1 MSHLDDYTKKG
12 WTLVRLHPRDKLP
25 VTSRWQQEGDRPA
38 AFHPEENIGVLLG
51 GASGNLIDL
60 DLDSAEAQ
68 IIADRLAPDSWWRFG
83 HSNKV
88 GHLLLRAHHV
98 PDDLTRKP
106 YLDNRVPLVDVR
118 GARHQTMLPPST
130 HPNGQPVQWRHA
142 PGLWLDKMPTG
153 VVPQV
158 HFDQLMQ
165 FVENVVQLTR
175 IARRWTPGSRH
186 DAALAL
192 AGWLAHSGVSHDFA
206 NGAFQAVLN
215 AAADDELPDRL
226 TAFDTTWARAEAG
239 ENVQGIATL
248 KQLLSPDGPL
258 LFIPTYYTKLT
269 SVPDPSRLPGAPR
282 GGLLGRGE
290 GAKRSEREAEASEPA
305 SHGQLT
311 PKSADSDDDTPATI
325 KIAQRYTQ
333 ESDDHLL
340 FFHDEF
346 WLRSPG
352 QPQFRVADRARLRS
366 NIRRSAAPNASP
378 TTLGHVLSVL
388 EDTCTPGRAVLW
400 DFDFPFS
407 LSKGLPHPEQI
418 IAFRN
423 GTVSLDDPLTL
434 RPHDPDLALSSS
446 LPFDFPTDDPD
457 CPTWFEVM
465 RDWFGEDEESETL
478 LQQWFGYVLSGDRA
492 LERIGAF
499 VGPPNSGK
507 STASRVLRNLV
518 GEDNVISSSL
528 AALSRPFGL
537 ASWQNKTLAILPESQ
552 PLTRADEVAISAT
565 RVLAVSGQDPI
576 EVERKNQRSITVEL
590 PARIMMVGN
599 KTPSVGDDTG
609 AFSRRLLPIPF
620 PRIHTKHRPG
630 LEQALVD
637 ELPGIAYWSLIG
649 LTTLRAAG
657 GFTETETSTETRAFE
672 LAVSSPLR
680 AWADEHLEFDPVF
693 ATRTDELRLSYN
705 QWVHDQGG
713 EELSQRVFSKTFR
726 DTFSLFGKRRAQG
739 YTWFGVR
746 LADQSFD

>member
-1 MSHLDDYTKKG
+1 MSLIDDYTKKG
-12 WTLVRLHPRDKLP
+12 WALVRLKPRDKMP
-25 VTSRWQQEGDRPA
+25 IGSGWQKAGHPPA
-38 AFHPEENIGVLLG
+38 AFRPEDNVGVLLG
-51 GASGNLIDL
+51 QASGNLLDL

-68 IIADRLAPDSWWRFG
+68 VIADWLAPASWWRFG
-83 HSNKV
+83 HSNTV

-98 PDDLTRKP
+98 PDDFTRKP
-106 YLDNRVPLVDVR
+106 FLDQREPLVDVR
-118 GARHQTMLPPST
+118 GSRHQTMLPPST
-130 HPNGQPVQWRHA
+130 HPNGQPVQWHQT
-142 PGLWLDKMPTG
+142 GQWLAQPPNG
-153 VVPQV
+153 PVPSV
-158 HFDQLMQ
+158 HFDHVMQ

-175 IARRWTPGSRH
+175 IARRWTAGSRH

-192 AGWLAHSGVSHDFA
+192 AGWLAHSGVTRDFA
-206 NGAFQAVLN
+206 SGAFTAVLH
-215 AAADDELPDRL
+215 AAGDDEVPDRMA
-226 TAFDTTWARAEAG
+226 AFDTTWARAESG
-239 ENVQGIATL
+239 GNVQGIATL

-258 LFIPTYYTKLT
+258 LHVPTYYTKLT

-282 GGLLGRGE
+282 AGVKGQPAASPPPKHDVSPQE
-290 GAKRSEREAEASEPA
+290 QQPSAPAPAE
-305 SHGQLT
+305 T
-311 PKSADSDDDTPATI
+311 DDDTPATI
-325 KIAQRYTQ
+325 KIAQRYTR

-346 WLRSPG
+346 WLRSKG
-352 QPQFRVADRARLRS
+352 QPHFRVADRARLRS

-388 EDTCTPGRAVLW
+388 EDTCTPGQAVLW

-407 LSKGLPHPEQI
+407 LSKGVPHPEQI

-446 LPFDFPTDDPD
+446 LPFDLPTDDPQ
-457 CPTWFEVM
+457 CPTWFDVM
-465 RDWFGEDEESETL
+465 RDWFGDDEESETL
-478 LQQWFGYVLSGDRA
+478 LRQWFGYVLSGDRS
-492 LERIGAF
+492 LERVGAF

-649 LTTLRAAG
+649 LMELRAAG

-680 AWADEHLEFDPVF
+680 AWADEHLEFDPLF

-705 QWVHDQGG
+705 QWVVDQGG